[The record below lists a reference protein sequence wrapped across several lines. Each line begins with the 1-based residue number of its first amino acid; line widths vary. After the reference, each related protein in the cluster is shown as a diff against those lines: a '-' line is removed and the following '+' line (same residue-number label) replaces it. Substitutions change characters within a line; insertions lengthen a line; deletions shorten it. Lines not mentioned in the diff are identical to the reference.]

1 MIGWFVRDLFLIHKF
16 MYFSTGSFS
25 EAQKCSWY
33 AQKHPAGHEFS
44 LGLLNTG
51 HNPGEVLEQ
60 I

>member
-1 MIGWFVRDLFLIHKF
+1 MIGWFIQDLFLIHKF

-33 AQKHPAGHEFS
+33 AQKHPAGHKFS
-44 LGLLNTG
+44 PGLLKAG
-51 HNPGEVLEQ
+51 HDPSEVLEP